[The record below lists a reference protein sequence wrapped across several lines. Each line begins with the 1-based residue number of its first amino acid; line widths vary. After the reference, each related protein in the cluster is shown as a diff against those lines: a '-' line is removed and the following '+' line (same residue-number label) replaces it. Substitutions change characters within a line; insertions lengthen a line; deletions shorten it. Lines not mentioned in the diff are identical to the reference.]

1 MSAIDKK
8 HLKTAKNILNKAQNS
23 VADNLVNRELTQLA
37 NIGAVK
43 GKRITLS
50 LNDRLNLEKY
60 LNHQLGQPIRNLSI
74 DEADR
79 LLASKQSNDEKLATG
94 NVFDSLINMARHEK
108 PLPICDEFA
117 LYTSPGVVMSAPLAQ
132 IDASAINHIVV
143 IENGQLLTHW
153 HQLIPRL
160 PSDYQQA
167 LIVYK
172 GHGTNQNQVREL
184 LKQTREDCQIALF
197 FDFDPAGIK
206 MAVEL
211 LAELPNHN
219 TAMLLPANAT
229 SASTSNDPTFEA
241 PLEQLKKLNKPNIY
255 HNQHAQLQW
264 LEQQSNLPNKL
275 GLIVQLLKQYTLAV
289 TQEHLV
295 SHEVELAMLHTFN

>member
-60 LNHQLGQPIRNLSI
+60 LNHQLGQPIRDLTI

-117 LYTSPGVVMSAPLAQ
+117 LYTSQGVVMSAPLAQ

-211 LAELPNHN
+211 LAELPNHK

-229 SASTSNDPTFEA
+229 TDEA
-241 PLEQLKKLNKPNIY
+241 PLEQLKKLNKPYTY

-264 LEQQSNLPNKL
+264 LEQQSNLSNEL
-275 GLIVQLLKQYTLAV
+275 GLIVQLLKQHTLAV

-295 SHEVELAMLHTFN
+295 AHEVELAILHTFS